1 MSGAFLQA
9 DIAVMFNDGEFADAG
24 TLAGL
29 PVSVI
34 FDRAYTDGQGIAS
47 GAPVVQIPSSSV
59 PSNVVGLPLVI
70 STGVGAGSY
79 TVHAHEPDGTGLSTL
94 ELRKA

>member
-1 MSGAFLQA
+1 MAFTEDFAPFMQQA
-9 DIAVMFNDGEFADAG
+9 EFADSAL
-24 TLAGL
+24 LAGA
-29 PVSVI
+29 PVQVI
-34 FDRAYTDGQGIAS
+34 FDRAYSDGQGIAS

-79 TVHAHEPDGTGLSTL
+79 TVHAHEPDGTGFSTL